1 MDRKTLDIY
10 SDLLFANSSYATA
23 TSFSDALDGKISHD
37 KFSHFLRHD
46 DYDAITLWKTI
57 KTKIKTVDNKE
68 KAVLCF
74 DDSIIEKPHTK
85 ENSINCWHYSHTRG
99 WIIKGINLLSSL
111 AVYPNARIPFSYKII
126 KKCIEY
132 SDLKTKKIKRRAST
146 SKNELMREIFKISL
160 KNIDFN
166 YVLAD
171 SWFCCRETLKLIHES
186 NKKFIFGIK
195 SNRIVYKTISD
206 KEKGNE
212 MKLSELDLKEGH
224 IVPVFLNSLDFQV
237 RVMKKVFTN
246 ENGHQGTLYLVTN
259 DAHLN
264 AIKLYNTYQKRWA
277 IEEYHKS
284 LKHNVSIG
292 QSPTKTVRTQS
303 NHIFASIYAYANLEA
318 LKLKTNM
325 NHFALKRKIY
335 IQSLKA
341 ARKEIEKLKKINTAP

>member
-1 MDRKTLDIY
+1 
-10 SDLLFANSSYATA
+10 
-23 TSFSDALDGKISHD
+23 
-37 KFSHFLRHD
+37 
-46 DYDAITLWKTI
+46 
-57 KTKIKTVDNKE
+57 
-68 KAVLCF
+68 
-74 DDSIIEKPHTK
+74 
-85 ENSINCWHYSHTRG
+85 
-99 WIIKGINLLSSL
+99 
-111 AVYPNARIPFSYKII
+111 
-126 KKCIEY
+126 
-132 SDLKTKKIKRRAST
+132 
-146 SKNELMREIFKISL
+146 MREIFKISL

-212 MKLSELDLKEGH
+212 MKLSELDLEEGH

-264 AIKLYNTYQKRWA
+264 AMKLYNTYQKRWA

-292 QSPTKTVRTQS
+292 QSPTKIVRTQS
-303 NHIFASIYAYANLEA
+303 NHIFASIYAYANLET

-341 ARKEIEKLKKINTAP
+341 ARKEIEKLKKINTAA